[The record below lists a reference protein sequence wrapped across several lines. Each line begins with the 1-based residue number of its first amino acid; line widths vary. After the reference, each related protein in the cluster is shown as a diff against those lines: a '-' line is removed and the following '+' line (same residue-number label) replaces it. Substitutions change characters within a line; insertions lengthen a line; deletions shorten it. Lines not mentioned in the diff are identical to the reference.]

1 MFGLFQLI
9 LKEKKLWFWEFN
21 YEKFKLVLFSAN
33 LIRDDSL
40 ATSELSNFMF
50 ELRKEFVWPELGW
63 KEAIFVC

>member
-21 YEKFKLVLFSAN
+21 YEKFKLVIFSGN

-40 ATSELSNFMF
+40 ATSELSNFVI
-50 ELRKEFVWPELGW
+50 ELRK
-63 KEAIFVC
+63 